1 MSKSPRRSAWQLPK
15 GVSAGTWDYAE
26 SESIA
31 SEYDDYFRNHGMFA
45 LDQQVL
51 SQYFEPGRDVIDLG
65 CGSGR
70 ALVPLVERGLRG
82 VAFDLSQHMLETVR
96 DKPELKSAAC
106 IRGNL
111 VDLDCFRDAS
121 FDYAMCLFSTL
132 GMVRGSDSRSRT
144 VEHVAR
150 ILKPDGL
157 FVLQVHNYWVHLFDP
172 EGPMWMLRN
181 FVRANTK
188 RDVELGDR
196 FFNYRGIPEMYLHSF
211 RLGEI
216 RNLLTSHA
224 FEIIEKI
231 PLNARQDA
239 KIAGSWLLS
248 SIRAS
253 GWIFIARKKGSK
265 QATG

>member
-1 MSKSPRRSAWQLPK
+1 MSKSTRRAAWQLPD

-26 SESIA
+26 SESVA

-45 LDQQVL
+45 LDEQVL
-51 SQYFEPGRDVIDLG
+51 SKHFEPGRSVIDLG

-70 ALVPLVERGLRG
+70 ALVPLVARGLQG
-82 VAFDLSQHMLETVR
+82 VAFDLSQQMLETVR
-96 DKPELKSAAC
+96 DKPELESTSC
-106 IRGNL
+106 VRGNL
-111 VDLDCFRDAS
+111 VDLDCFCDAA

-132 GMVRGSDSRSRT
+132 GMVRGSEARART

-157 FVLQVHNYWVHLFDP
+157 FVFQVHNYWVHFFDP

-181 FVRANTK
+181 LVRAKTK

-211 RLGEI
+211 GLREI
-216 RNLLTSHA
+216 RSLLLSHS
-224 FEIIEKI
+224 FEIVETI
-231 PLNARQDA
+231 PLNPRQDA
-239 KIAGSWLLS
+239 ELAASWFLGAV
-248 SIRAS
+248 RAS
-253 GWIFIARKKGSK
+253 GWIFVARKLG
-265 QATG
+265 AY